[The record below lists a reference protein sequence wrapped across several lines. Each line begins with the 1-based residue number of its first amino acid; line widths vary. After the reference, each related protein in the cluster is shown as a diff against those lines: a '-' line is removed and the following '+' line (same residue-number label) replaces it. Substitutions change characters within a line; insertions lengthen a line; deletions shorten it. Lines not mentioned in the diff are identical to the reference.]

1 MPIIEGTPKKGSQKG
16 SKSKID
22 IVGVLRWIQMASVTA
37 GVPQNTCTVIL
48 EIQHPMAKQGVTSM
62 FHLGESYGMLEALP
76 QVMGWNLVQVQPK
89 RWKNEILAGTTK
101 DKTAAI
107 QWCLGRYPQLDLNV
121 GIRKVIHHDGMAD
134 AACIAQYGWQ
144 ELTKQGGQDGQKD
157 SEAPSQ
163 ENSVHL

>member
-1 MPIIEGTPKKGSQKG
+1 MPIIQGTPKKGSQRG

-22 IVGVLRWIQMASVTA
+22 IVGVRRWIQDVMTIARPDDSPV
-37 GVPQNTCTVIL
+37 VIL

-76 QVMGWNLVQVQPK
+76 QVMGWGLVQVQPQ
-89 RWKNEILAGTTK
+89 RWKGEILAGTTK

-107 QWCLGRYPQLDLNV
+107 QWCLGRYPGLDLNV
-121 GIRKVIHHDGMAD
+121 GVRKVINHDGMAD

-144 ELTKQGGQDGQKD
+144 ELTRQGQQDVQ
-157 SEAPSQ
+157 
-163 ENSVHL
+163 NSTPDAK